1 MKNTLVY
8 SLSFITLLLTSSL
21 LLQFDST
28 SNATPLRAKL
38 ALFQSQD
45 NEAVNCDEVFSN
57 RTLAFNAAKTRA
69 KIPLSQ
75 NFVDQWNVGND
86 IKRQGVSNNYLYIK
100 TDYPDTPKGIESRD
114 SALGAMGM
122 YHKYETAQGPR
133 VVVDHT
139 SDPKNKKHFHA
150 GQPKGDIGNKLYD
163 FRKERYATIG
173 GSHHYCYN

>member
-1 MKNTLVY
+1 MKNIVY
-8 SLSFITLLLTSSL
+8 SLSSIALLLTSSL
-21 LLQFDST
+21 LLPFSST
-28 SNATPLRAKL
+28 SNATPSKAKL

-75 NFVDQWNVGND
+75 NFVDQWAVGND
-86 IKRQGVSNNYLYIK
+86 IKRQGISNNYLYIK

-133 VVVDHT
+133 VIVDHT

-150 GQPKGDIGNKLYD
+150 GQPKGDSGNKLYD
-163 FRKERYATIG
+163 FRKERYAPVG